1 MFHANMHILNTAVD
15 STLKNGNN
23 GVFYYVVFFLT
34 IKN

>member
-23 GVFYYVVFFLT
+23 GVFYYVFFF
-34 IKN
+34 NN